1 MGKERKETK
10 VPHAVS
16 EKSRG
21 NRFYQASLP
30 SVFLDI
36 VGSGQVRTRG
46 DCPALFSFFS
56 FSLSSF

>member
-16 EKSRG
+16 EKRG
-21 NRFYQASLP
+21 SRFYQASLP

-46 DCPALFSFFS
+46 DCPALFSFYTS
-56 FSLSSF
+56 FFF